1 MLQGFTGYSH
11 NCVKTGQVKGPH
23 CVVPGLP
30 GAPVGPGNGAFLVMA
45 AGGPCFFMCWARTG
59 LGDTGGLTD
68 LRGALSVTWPSRSA
82 LSRRGEFSG
91 CSCGLG
97 CSETVTSD
105 IGRLL
110 MVPVPFSY
118 GTGICPSWSSSVSL
132 SLFLGRR
139 LTVFDSVSWNLVP
152 FGCCL
157 VLWSILF
164 SEAVAFTREGS
175 SWGKEYDISSPSS
188 VSSLPCLGLC
198 FIVRFPSSAN
208 GRFSA
213 ELPLELGWVSL
224 HCLSWTG
231 SGCGPRLAAATNS
244 VTGPTNSP
252 ATVHYF
258 SIQTNGITLLS
269 SCRTHLKRNNLVLLN

>member
-1 MLQGFTGYSH
+1 MLQGFMGYSH

-68 LRGALSVTWPSRSA
+68 LREARSVTWPSRSA

-97 CSETVTSD
+97 CSETVISD
-105 IGRLL
+105 TGRLL

-157 VLWSILF
+157 VLWSVLF

-244 VTGPTNSP
+244 VTGPLIVLRRFTTSP
-252 ATVHYF
+252 SRPMASRCFPPAEPT
-258 SIQTNGITLLS
+258 
-269 SCRTHLKRNNLVLLN
+269 

>member
-68 LRGALSVTWPSRSA
+68 LRGALSVTWPSS
-82 LSRRGEFSG
+82 LHCPGEAS
-91 CSCGLG
+91 SQDVPVAWAAPKQSPL
-97 CSETVTSD
+97 T
-105 IGRLL
+105 GRLL

-157 VLWSILF
+157 VLWSVLF
-164 SEAVAFTREGS
+164 SEAVAFKREGS

-213 ELPLELGWVSL
+213 EL
-224 HCLSWTG
+224 H
-231 SGCGPRLAAATNS
+231 
-244 VTGPTNSP
+244 
-252 ATVHYF
+252 
-258 SIQTNGITLLS
+258 
-269 SCRTHLKRNNLVLLN
+269 